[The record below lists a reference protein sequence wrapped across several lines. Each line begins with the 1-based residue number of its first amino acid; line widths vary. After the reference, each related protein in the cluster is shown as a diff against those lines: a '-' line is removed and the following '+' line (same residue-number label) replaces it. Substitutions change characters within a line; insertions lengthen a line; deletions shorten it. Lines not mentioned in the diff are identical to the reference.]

1 MFSKKFGILK
11 SVVSF
16 TAALSILCGVFVTG
30 GAFSANAAEATV
42 GSALFNNALDGMF
55 KLDGADTFAEVT
67 TDASNKPESASQSI
81 HFGQDKPTSGYPAM
95 HFWDASGGG
104 SGKPYGDIFGT
115 ADAENYTGI
124 RIWVKRGAA
133 MTRLRIFIDRL
144 PSGSAPPTDAAKR
157 YMYTLTDKDVKTDG
171 GYFDIPFSAF
181 KLGGKTEN
189 EAFNPAERGNPNYI
203 AFQSGDGSKRT
214 EDYYIADLSLY
225 GEGEPT
231 EPVDPEPTDPD
242 DGYEYI
248 ASTTFNSS
256 TQAQWDAAYREGAAT
271 YGKVV
276 TDISNKPLSAAQAVE
291 IGNSNGD
298 GRYPGILFWDN
309 SDASNRASWGDLF
322 GAADVTEYE
331 GIRVW
336 IKPGNMPYSAIR
348 VRIGRM
354 GGGGWW
360 PSGGSFYQYS
370 VNVSSIPEEGGYI
383 YIPFSEFKAGG
394 TPFDPASG
402 KPNFIG
408 FQTGDG
414 NARVCSF
421 YVSDL
426 SLYREKDTEPEEP
439 DPEEPDYPVPDPND
453 PSNPA
458 NPNYVYVPSDVFNF
472 AEQEQWDNSKIEGN
486 GTGRTL
492 DLTAENKHPSAYQ
505 SLKFTATGLSSYAS
519 VFFWNEKDGR
529 IPYGDLFGELNTS
542 KALGIRLYIKT
553 SENYSF
559 SSFRV
564 IIDRIGS
571 TTGFYKPLE
580 KCFAAYLD
588 LEPGFAGYVD
598 IPFSEFVRP
607 SDGMSY
613 NPASRPDHI
622 AFRVEGVKAE
632 DSVWISNL
640 FVYYENTSEPEP
652 GDMPNIPLDTVNY
665 EYIDSPRF
673 NNATQEQW
681 DNTKQT
687 GKETDVFVETDAL
700 HAPEGMDKSFRFH
713 TAGDTKTPDV
723 YFWREYVGESGKAE
737 RSTYGELFGSAETD
751 EYLGIALWVELSPMR
766 AGSEF
771 KVMLGRM
778 SGKTYWPG
786 SAKGFFSASLKIP
799 QEGYKGYVYIPFEAF
814 KDLTGASFNPET
826 KPNFIAF
833 RYEDDVA
840 TESDTYI
847 YDLRLY
853 RAYTGEKEPEKPKVY
868 TYLKSD
874 LFNKSTQE
882 MWDEGRTD
890 GGIPKIKVNTDK
902 AYIPSG
908 MDRSFVYRTEK
919 QSLTSNYPSA
929 YFWKE
934 SEDKKSRAT
943 HGNLFGK
950 TDLTEYDGI
959 RLWLKTN
966 GEHYDNL
973 YVVFGRMSGST
984 YWPGNGFYTAKIEIP
999 YEGLDGYVY
1008 IPFEEMTNQ
1017 VGLSYND
1024 VRKANFIG
1032 FKYSDTNKLTTDLY
1046 VSDLALY
1053 KEVSVPSGGGQIP
1066 DTGDD
1071 SVSAGILMGIIMMS
1085 FGSCVLLHINIKGQT
1100 RK

>member
-492 DLTAENKHPSAYQ
+492 DLTAENKHASAYQ
-505 SLKFTATGLSSYAS
+505 SLKFTVTGLSSYAS

-571 TTGFYKPLE
+571 TMLFTIICIKLAHGAFCFPDLLADHVVQIQRDFTGHAL
-580 KCFAAYLD
+580 
-588 LEPGFAGYVD
+588 GFQRL
-598 IPFSEFVRP
+598 SLLCWVR
-607 SDGMSY
+607 SLSG
-613 NPASRPDHI
+613 
-622 AFRVEGVKAE
+622 
-632 DSVWISNL
+632 
-640 FVYYENTSEPEP
+640 NTSISE
-652 GDMPNIPLDTVNY
+652 
-665 EYIDSPRF
+665 
-673 NNATQEQW
+673 
-681 DNTKQT
+681 
-687 GKETDVFVETDAL
+687 
-700 HAPEGMDKSFRFH
+700 
-713 TAGDTKTPDV
+713 
-723 YFWREYVGESGKAE
+723 E
-737 RSTYGELFGSAETD
+737 R
-751 EYLGIALWVELSPMR
+751 R
-766 AGSEF
+766 
-771 KVMLGRM
+771 
-778 SGKTYWPG
+778 
-786 SAKGFFSASLKIP
+786 
-799 QEGYKGYVYIPFEAF
+799 
-814 KDLTGASFNPET
+814 
-826 KPNFIAF
+826 
-833 RYEDDVA
+833 
-840 TESDTYI
+840 
-847 YDLRLY
+847 
-853 RAYTGEKEPEKPKVY
+853 
-868 TYLKSD
+868 
-874 LFNKSTQE
+874 
-882 MWDEGRTD
+882 
-890 GGIPKIKVNTDK
+890 
-902 AYIPSG
+902 
-908 MDRSFVYRTEK
+908 
-919 QSLTSNYPSA
+919 
-929 YFWKE
+929 
-934 SEDKKSRAT
+934 
-943 HGNLFGK
+943 
-950 TDLTEYDGI
+950 
-959 RLWLKTN
+959 
-966 GEHYDNL
+966 
-973 YVVFGRMSGST
+973 
-984 YWPGNGFYTAKIEIP
+984 
-999 YEGLDGYVY
+999 
-1008 IPFEEMTNQ
+1008 
-1017 VGLSYND
+1017 
-1024 VRKANFIG
+1024 
-1032 FKYSDTNKLTTDLY
+1032 
-1046 VSDLALY
+1046 
-1053 KEVSVPSGGGQIP
+1053 
-1066 DTGDD
+1066 
-1071 SVSAGILMGIIMMS
+1071 
-1085 FGSCVLLHINIKGQT
+1085 
-1100 RK
+1100 